1 MQRDP
6 SLAYYWVQQDYILQA
21 NKDSILGRFGSSCQ
35 KLAVELLNHNLIQ
48 VVASDT
54 HGIRRRTPRMD
65 GIQALLKN
73 EFSPLCADMFLNEN
87 PRRIIQGEEVYTFP
101 PRLF

>member
-1 MQRDP
+1 
-6 SLAYYWVQQDYILQA
+6 
-21 NKDSILGRFGSSCQ
+21 
-35 KLAVELLNHNLIQ
+35 
-48 VVASDT
+48 
-54 HGIRRRTPRMD
+54 MD